1 MQRPC
6 LHYKSE
12 KGRESGGGEA
22 RDHPFPQTSTPAHL
36 HGTLSYDFWRKNE
49 TGDRPAL
56 PHAASSGPDQSGY
69 SAFSAFGGVSGRNH
83 RETCSGWI
91 VSLTTVTS
99 SAFKP
104 SRSVDLQGDSDQKR
118 DGPETHPTGSLLRC
132 LVSSLTTLLYSA
144 TVFRALRSRDLAAT
158 CYELGI

>member
-12 KGRESGGGEA
+12 RGRESGGGEA

-36 HGTLSYDFWRKNE
+36 HGSLSYDFWHQNE

-56 PHAASSGPDQSGY
+56 FHTARSGPDQGGY
-69 SAFSAFGGVSGRNH
+69 SAFSAFGGVSGRSH
-83 RETCSGWI
+83 RETCSGCI
-91 VSLTTVTS
+91 VSLTTVTG

-104 SRSVDLQGDSDQKR
+104 SRSVSYLSLAEKPSNNQATGR
-118 DGPETHPTGSLLRC
+118 HLLEGSLPSGNIRIRK
-132 LVSSLTTLLYSA
+132 VPSSIAVGGRNSDSEPT
-144 TVFRALRSRDLAAT
+144 AAA
-158 CYELGI
+158 